1 LACMIAAQIQPLPVV
16 CRLAPGVDIPAALAW
31 AVLRLDP
38 SPPAPP
44 ASDNLI
50 SLLEG
55 AFSFAIFTLLLLL
68 SCVLPHGVL
77 QVDRRF
83 SPTFFKRSLAV
94 LPSPNDRSVNVRERW
109 DPPFRKVK
117 SIHRHTTPRMDA
129 VARVFYARKSIHR
142 IIASSISE
150 PATRLNFRC
159 ARAPSDSD
167 CRRASFPLTATAA
180 LAPSKG
186 RLGSSLDNHRLRYV
200 FNRHKTQSR
209 QPARHRTRRMRW
221 RQQETRLRPRLS
233 PRRKRHRCR
242 RKSLSMRVF
251 LDQSRP
257 VVPPSFAPVGQTNAG

>member
-1 LACMIAAQIQPLPVV
+1 MDGIGLRGALGEESLVEPVLDWSGCGLACMIAAQIQPLPVV

-117 SIHRHTTPRMDA
+117 SIHRHTTANGCGCPCVLRA
-129 VARVFYARKSIHR
+129 KEYPPHNCQ
-142 IIASSISE
+142 
-150 PATRLNFRC
+150 LNFRASHPVKFPVC
-159 ARAPSDSD
+159 ARS
-167 CRRASFPLTATAA
+167 
-180 LAPSKG
+180 
-186 RLGSSLDNHRLRYV
+186 
-200 FNRHKTQSR
+200 
-209 QPARHRTRRMRW
+209 
-221 RQQETRLRPRLS
+221 E
-233 PRRKRHRCR
+233 
-242 RKSLSMRVF
+242 
-251 LDQSRP
+251 
-257 VVPPSFAPVGQTNAG
+257 